1 MFLVQHLVL
10 AGVVLSVRGGFT
22 MVEVIVA
29 LVILSTAVLGLAIS
43 ASSLTASA
51 AIAELQ
57 VRALHAAEDRIARI
71 EADGRYA
78 ALDSIYAG
86 VEDDLAFAP
95 GFTRTTTVEHVN
107 VTEPSP
113 LDYKIVT
120 VIVEGDWPI
129 DPVER
134 SLVVAA
140 P

>member
-1 MFLVQHLVL
+1 MI
-10 AGVVLSVRGGFT
+10 
-22 MVEVIVA
+22 EVIVA

-51 AIAELQ
+51 ATAELQ
-57 VRALHAAEDRIARI
+57 AKALHAAEDRIARI

-78 ALDSIYAG
+78 VLDSLYAG
-86 VEDDLAFAP
+86 VEEDLAFAP
-95 GFTRTTTVEHVN
+95 GFTRTTTVEHVD

-113 LDYKIVT
+113 LDYKLVT
-120 VIVEGDWPI
+120 VVVEGDWPI